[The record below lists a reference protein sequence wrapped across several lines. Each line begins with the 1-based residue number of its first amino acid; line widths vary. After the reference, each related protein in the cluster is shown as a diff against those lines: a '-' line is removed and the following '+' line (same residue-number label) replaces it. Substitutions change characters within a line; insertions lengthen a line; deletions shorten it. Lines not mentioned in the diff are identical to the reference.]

1 MAFIA
6 APPLAGRF
14 QPIALGLCRT
24 PLPKAALMPAAA
36 ANSMIRLVLGVVG
49 LACLAVAA
57 LAALTINDVPK
68 SIQRTQT
75 AWREV
80 ETSYRQRAGLVPSI
94 IGAVRAVT
102 STQAGLIARIEARQ
116 AAVLAL
122 KPDPA
127 APAEPAHF
135 HDFMKVQDELSVP
148 LGLVLD
154 LMRLYPDQS
163 REAAMRK
170 VFDDLELSESH
181 IVVMRTDYIANA
193 RLHNSNIADM
203 PGVVVAKLFHPE
215 ARPVVADF
223 SAAEP

>member
-1 MAFIA
+1 
-6 APPLAGRF
+6 
-14 QPIALGLCRT
+14 
-24 PLPKAALMPAAA
+24 
-36 ANSMIRLVLGVVG
+36 MIRLVLGVIV

-68 SIQRTQT
+68 SSQRTQA
-75 AWREV
+75 AWGEV
-80 ETSYRQRAGLVPSI
+80 ETSYRQRAGLVPGI

-116 AAVLAL
+116 ADVLAL

-127 APAEPAHF
+127 APVEPAHF
-135 HDFMKVQDELSVP
+135 HNFMKVQDELSVP

-154 LMRLYPDQS
+154 LMRLYPDQG
-163 REAAMRK
+163 REAVLRK
-170 VFDDLELSESH
+170 VFDDLELSESR

-193 RLHNSNIADM
+193 RLHNSNITEM

-223 SAAEP
+223 SAAAP